1 MGIIVICLLLT
12 MGFWGAA
19 IMFWLKARD
28 ARLHEKDHR
37 EKAERQDSPHYKERY
52 LEQSVK
58 YRDQADTASTMAKVT
73 ASAGVVVPL
82 ALLAVASFTIVG
94 TSMVGVVTT
103 FGKPHPEVLGEGP
116 HFVLPVSRVH
126 EVFTGLDT
134 AKAEK
139 MSAASRDL
147 QAVSASVTAQYA
159 VDPARARD
167 LYITNPSLNYRNAF
181 IEPALFETFKAVTS
195 RYTAEELVTKRTQVS
210 ADFVDALQ
218 EKLAQFHVRVQ
229 NVNITDFGFSKA
241 FDEAIEAKVTATQK
255 AETAKNDLE
264 RVKFE
269 AQQRIEQAKGEAE
282 AIRIQVDA
290 ITKQGGGEYVNLKAI
305 EKWDGK
311 LPQYSLGGATPFV
324 QIK

>member
-1 MGIIVICLLLT
+1 MGIIVICLIIA
-12 MGFWGAA
+12 MAAWGFAIFMWFNSRAQRAIADKFEAQAA
-19 IMFWLKARD
+19 SAPDLSSKRHYTEEAFG
-28 ARLHEKDHR
+28 HE
-37 EKAERQDSPHYKERY
+37 ERANAYSI
-52 LEQSVK
+52 
-58 YRDQADTASTMAKVT
+58 ACKVA

-82 ALLAVASFTIVG
+82 AILVVASFTIVG

-103 FGKPHPEVLGEGP
+103 FGKPHPEVLREGP

-139 MSAASRDL
+139 MSAASKDL

-159 VDPARARD
+159 VDPDRARE
-167 LYITNPSLNYRNAF
+167 LYITNPSLNYRGAF

-195 RYTAEELVTKRTQVS
+195 RYTAEELVTMRTQVS
-210 ADFVDALQ
+210 ADFVSALQ

-241 FDEAIEAKVTATQK
+241 FDDAIEAKVTATQK

-269 AQQRIEQAKGEAE
+269 AQQRIEQARGEAE
-282 AIRIQVDA
+282 AIRIQVEA
-290 ITKQGGGEYVNLKAI
+290 ITKQGGAEYVNLKAI
-305 EKWDGK
+305 EKWNGT
-311 LPQYSLGGATPFV
+311 LPQYNLGSATPFV